1 MLPVTMN
8 PVVIIPVYNHGQQ
21 VGKVVRKAALLGWP
35 VFVVDDGST
44 DCTGFTLQ
52 ELGGIMILR
61 HEKNQGKG
69 AALLSGF
76 TAAWERGHNWAV
88 TIDGDGQHNPED
100 ALVLLHTARQS
111 GERCIVIGSRQ
122 GMDDA
127 EHVPWTSR
135 FGRSFSNFWVWV
147 AGGPRLEDS
156 QSGFRLYPLPETL
169 QLVTKARRYQYE
181 VEILV
186 KARRQR
192 ILVREAPVGV
202 IYQEEGKRI
211 SHFRP
216 WLDFCRNGTTFSR
229 LIWERLLSG
238 FRS

>member
-1 MLPVTMN
+1 MN
-8 PVVIIPVYNHGQQ
+8 PAVIIPVYNHGQQ
-21 VGKVVRKAALLGWP
+21 VGEVVRNAALLGWP
-35 VFVVDDGST
+35 IFVVDDGST
-44 DCTGFTLQ
+44 DSTGLTLQ
-52 ELGGIMILR
+52 ELGGITVLR

-76 TAAWERGHNWAV
+76 TAAWEKGYDWAV

-100 ALVLLHTARQS
+100 ALILLQTVRQS

-147 AGGPRLEDS
+147 AGGPRVEDS

-186 KARRQR
+186 KARRR
-192 ILVREAPVGV
+192 GIIVREASVGV

-211 SHFRP
+211 SHFHP
-216 WLDFCRNGTTFSR
+216 WLDFFRNGTTFNR
-229 LIWERLLSG
+229 LIWDRLLSR